1 MRELIQADLKRVL
14 KDKLM
19 LVLAILAVVFALI
32 TPLTFALVFSVIDVS
47 EEPMLAA
54 LVSAKGMFFQS
65 FSMTNNMGFIAP
77 VLLAIILYKDFSYG
91 TVRNKIISGKSR
103 SQIFLSTFIVCS
115 LVLVCL
121 IMLSAFITLGVSLIF
136 FDYQEG
142 AFAAAD
148 LGYFFAS
155 LGFEL
160 LVLLFMSALLSLL
173 CTCSKNLGIAIVLY
187 LAFTF
192 LLTIVG
198 SFTQVIGAVAQTFVE
213 SELLAK
219 VIKVIDRLNVGMATS
234 YIGTGDSYS
243 LSDVLYLTL
252 PALSGIAAFL
262 GLGLVSFNKKDL
274 K

>member
-1 MRELIQADLKRVL
+1 MRELIQADLKRVI
-14 KDKLM
+14 KDKLL

-47 EEPMLAA
+47 EEPMLSA

-77 VLLAIILYKDFSYG
+77 ILLAIVLYKDFSYG

-115 LVLVCL
+115 LVLVCV

-192 LLTIVG
+192 ALTLVG

-213 SELLAK
+213 SELLTK
-219 VIKVIDRLNVGMATS
+219 VINVIDRLNVGMSTS

>member
-14 KDKLM
+14 KDKLL

-47 EEPMLAA
+47 EEPMLSA
-54 LVSAKGMFFQS
+54 LVSAKGLFFQS

-77 VLLAIILYKDFSYG
+77 VLLAIVLYKDFSYG

-192 LLTIVG
+192 ALTLVG

-262 GLGLVSFNKKDL
+262 ALGLVSFNKKDL

>member
-47 EEPMLAA
+47 EEPMLSA
-54 LVSAKGMFFQS
+54 LVSAKGLFFQS

-77 VLLAIILYKDFSYG
+77 VLLAIVLYKDFSYG

>member
-1 MRELIQADLKRVL
+1 MSELIKADLKRVL
-14 KDKLM
+14 KDKLL

-47 EEPMLAA
+47 DEPLLSS
-54 LVSAKGMFFQS
+54 LVSAKGLFFQS

-77 VLLAIILYKDFSYG
+77 ILLAIVLYKDFSYG

-115 LVLVCL
+115 SVLVCV

-136 FDYQEG
+136 FDYQAT
-142 AFAAAD
+142 AFTLAD

-160 LVLLFMSALLSLL
+160 LILLFMAALLSLL

-192 LLTIVG
+192 ALTLVG

-213 SELLAK
+213 SELLTK

-262 GLGLVSFNKKDL
+262 GLGLFSFNKKDL

>member
-14 KDKLM
+14 KDKLL

-47 EEPMLAA
+47 EEPMLSA

-77 VLLAIILYKDFSYG
+77 VLLAIVLYKDFSYG

-192 LLTIVG
+192 ALTLVG

-219 VIKVIDRLNVGMATS
+219 VIKVIDRLNVGMSTS
-234 YIGTGDSYS
+234 YIGTGSSYS

>member
-1 MRELIQADLKRVL
+1 MRELIQADLKRVI
-14 KDKLM
+14 KDKLL

-47 EEPMLAA
+47 EEPMLSA
-54 LVSAKGMFFQS
+54 LVSAKGLFFQS

-77 VLLAIILYKDFSYG
+77 VLLAIVLYKDFSYG

-142 AFAAAD
+142 SFAAAD

-219 VIKVIDRLNVGMATS
+219 VINVIDRLNVGMSTS